1 MAVSESINTCVTSTV
16 YRNGKAPAASSKGAS
31 TARPPFVPKAKA
43 SDAWNWMPSHRLALL
58 VEKAAAAAQASCTPP
73 AGESPVGVDG
83 SRFANKSDYA
93 FELVEEITSRLYEA
107 VAGLDGTGPGTGL
120 SVPARVPS

>member
-1 MAVSESINTCVTSTV
+1 MAVSESINTCLTGTV
-16 YRNGKAPAASSKGAS
+16 YRNGKAPAVPSKGAS
-31 TARPPFVPKAKA
+31 ASRPPFVPKAKA

-107 VAGLDGTGPGTGL
+107 VAGLDGTGL
-120 SVPARVPS
+120 SVPTRVPS